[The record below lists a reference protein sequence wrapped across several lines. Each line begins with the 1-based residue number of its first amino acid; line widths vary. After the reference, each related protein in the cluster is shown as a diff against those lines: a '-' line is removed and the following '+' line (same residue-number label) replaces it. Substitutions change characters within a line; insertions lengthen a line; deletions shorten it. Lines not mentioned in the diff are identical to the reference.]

1 MAFILIM
8 VILLPKESIAQINTD
23 ISLLTSQEQQYLST
37 AKSTYKKYQKLYKH
51 YRKDSAKMH
60 RRIYKETRASAKDS
74 VWLSNPPSPGLR
86 RAREKGDVFMEA
98 KVAHYSDSLKAT
110 YNLSAYAEEAETYN
124 QYLKDPESVEWKEF
138 FARSKSE
145 LESKFSEVEEYKELK
160 KLESEMKEYTGEL
173 SKYTKVLDDPDS
185 ALTELKENALSKAE
199 KKVELMK
206 RDEIK
211 ELMKQ
216 DAALQS
222 MTSLPEE
229 TKKLML
235 AKLGKINPDDLKN
248 LPDNLSDEALASI
261 MEKSKSLA
269 DKVFDTH
276 EKKIEEAVAGF
287 NDLKKKYRSIVHNGD
302 EVEYVKKNQFKNA
315 SPIQRIFIGGNLKIN
330 RKESVT
336 IDFAPQL
343 GYRFMKQLA
352 AGAGLNYRFDFGNES
367 WQFNDTSFVSEMKGW
382 NVFLQHGITKGF
394 FGYIEGE
401 YSNLKKE
408 ETTSN
413 SDVPIKT
420 SQWVPAI
427 RAGIGKKYKV
437 SNIINGTVLF
447 LYDFAYDK
455 EKSPFKKPFQV
466 KFGFNLN
473 GNGLKAKQN
482 RKKNIERVE
491 GLLGKR

>member
-1 MAFILIM
+1 
-8 VILLPKESIAQINTD
+8 
-23 ISLLTSQEQQYLST
+23 
-37 AKSTYKKYQKLYKH
+37 
-51 YRKDSAKMH
+51 MH
-60 RRIYKETRASAKDS
+60 RRLLKSSK
-74 VWLSNPPSPGLR
+74 
-86 RAREKGDVFMEA
+86 EKGDALVEA
-98 KVAHYSDSLKAT
+98 KVAHYSDSLNAA
-110 YNLSAYAEEAETYN
+110 YNLSAYAEEAEIYK
-124 QYLKDPESVEWKEF
+124 QYLKDPDGEEWKDYYTK
-138 FARSKSE
+138 AKSGLNSK
-145 LESKFSEVEEYKELK
+145 LSEVDEYNELK
-160 KLESEMKEYTGEL
+160 TLEIEMNGYTGKL
-173 SKYTKVLDDPDS
+173 SEYSKKLDDPDS
-185 ALTELKENALSKAE
+185 MLLEIKESALSKAE
-199 KKVELMK
+199 KKLEEELMK

-216 DAALQS
+216 DANLQS
-222 MTSLPEE
+222 MTNLPEE

-235 AKLGKINPDDLKN
+235 AKLGKIDPADLKN
-248 LPDNLSDEALASI
+248 LSDNLSEDAMASI
-261 MEKSKSLA
+261 VEKSKSLA
-269 DKVFDTH
+269 DRVFDTH
-276 EKKIEEAVAGF
+276 GKKIEEAVAGF

-343 GYRFMKQLA
+343 GYRFTKQLA
-352 AGAGLNYRFDFGNES
+352 AGAGLNYRFDFGKES
-367 WQFNDTSFVSEMKGW
+367 WHFNDTSFVSEMKGW

-413 SDVPIKT
+413 SDIPIKT
-420 SQWVPAI
+420 TQWVPAV

-437 SNIINGTVLF
+437 SQIINGTVLF

-455 EKSPFKKPFQV
+455 ERSPYKNPFQV

-473 GNGLKAKQN
+473 GDGVKVKQN

>member
-1 MAFILIM
+1 MAIQPSFARATEGKGKGNAL
-8 VILLPKESIAQINTD
+8 V
-23 ISLLTSQEQQYLST
+23 
-37 AKSTYKKYQKLYKH
+37 
-51 YRKDSAKMH
+51 
-60 RRIYKETRASAKDS
+60 ETQ
-74 VWLSNPPSPGLR
+74 
-86 RAREKGDVFMEA
+86 
-98 KVAHYSDSLKAT
+98 VAHYSDSLKVA
-110 YNLSAYAEEAETYN
+110 YNLSAYAKEAETYQ
-124 QYLKDPESVEWKEF
+124 QYLKDPEGEEWKDYY
-138 FARSKSE
+138 AKAKSGLNSKLSEVDEYNELKTLE
-145 LESKFSEVEEYKELK
+145 LE
-160 KLESEMKEYTGEL
+160 MNGYTGKL
-173 SKYTKVLDDPDS
+173 SEYSKKLDDPDS
-185 ALTELKENALSKAE
+185 LLLEIKENSLSKAE
-199 KKVELMK
+199 KKLEEELMK

-222 MTSLPEE
+222 MTSLPGE
-229 TKKLML
+229 TKKQML
-235 AKLGKINPDDLKN
+235 AKLGKIDPADLKN
-248 LPDNLSDEALASI
+248 LPDNLSDDAMASI
-261 MEKSKSLA
+261 VEKSKSLA
-269 DKVFDTH
+269 DNVFDTH
-276 EKKIEEAVAGF
+276 GKKIEEAVTRF

-302 EVEYVKKNQFKNA
+302 EVEYVKKNQLKNA
-315 SPIQRIFIGGNLKIN
+315 SPIQRIIIGGNLKIH

-343 GYRFMKQLA
+343 GYRFTKQLA
-352 AGAGLNYRFDFGNES
+352 GGAGLNYRFDFGNES

-382 NVFLQHGITKGF
+382 NVFLQHGISKGF
-394 FGYIEGE
+394 FGYMEGD

-420 SQWVPAI
+420 TLWVPAD

-473 GNGLKAKQN
+473 GDGVKVKQY

-491 GLLGKR
+491 RLLGKR